1 MSRKLMKLLLLL
13 SAMTM
18 LAASVNAHPWP
29 VWPDSTYHQVSGLY
43 GVWTGPEDQSYPP
56 YMHSGADID
65 VPFPTPVYAI
75 QPGYV
80 KAVLTT
86 QAGNPTY
93 APYYWRILIGD
104 SSGTQPC
111 DAWMYAHIYQYSI
124 AVTVGQWVEVGDSLG
139 VVTDWNDARIIVHL
153 HLSKINF
160 YGDAAH
166 WASHYNDWEF
176 IGNPLDEIDN
186 VNDTFPPVLE
196 TAYNSQL
203 LAFCANETSNYF
215 EEGAALS
222 GDVDI
227 ICRAYDYHNWYIWKA
242 IPYSLEYSISG
253 DSSIPW
259 TNSVRFSQAFGTY
272 DDMPSFVS
280 VIFKDDGICN
290 TYFDG
295 FDRQDFYFT
304 LTNTDGDTITETS
317 DSQAAWQT
325 ANFHNG
331 QYLVRV
337 KASDRSWNSAIDSMT
352 VTVANYFTLSG
363 HVGLGDGNPYPA
375 GTIVTAV
382 PGGKSDTTDTAGNY
396 SIPLVDGGSQ
406 MITFSRPG
414 YETIDTV
421 VMMNQEHQIDVVLT
435 LGVFLCGD
443 GNNDNIVNIRD
454 VTFLINFLYKS
465 GPPPLV
471 YQAADVNSDTIVNI
485 RDVTYLIN
493 NLYKSGPNPE
503 CPF

>member
-1 MSRKLMKLLLLL
+1 MKLLLLL
-13 SAMTM
+13 SAMTVFAVS
-18 LAASVNAHPWP
+18 LNAHPWP
-29 VWPDSTYHQVSGLY
+29 VWPDSVHHQIMQLY
-43 GVWTGPEDQSYPP
+43 GLWFGDEDQSSPP
-56 YMHSGADID
+56 GMHNGDDIV
-65 VPFPTPVYAI
+65 VPFMTPVYAV
-75 QPGYV
+75 QSGYV
-80 KAVLTT
+80 KAVLTIVDEVWSPVI
-86 QAGNPTY
+86 A
-93 APYYWRILIGD
+93 ASYWRIVIAD
-104 SSGTQPC
+104 SSGIQPC
-111 DAWMYAHIYQYSI
+111 DGWMYAHVDKYSI
-124 AVTVGQWVEVGDSLG
+124 AVTVGQWVQVGDSLG
-139 VVTDWNDARIIVHL
+139 CVASWYNYDFPSHL
-153 HLSKINF
+153 HLSEVHY
-160 YGDAAH
+160 YGT
-166 WASHYNDWEF
+166 ASHWTNWNGWEF
-176 IGNPLDEIDN
+176 VGNPLDEIDN
-186 VNDTFPPVLE
+186 VNDTIPPVLQ

-222 GDVDI
+222 GDVDV
-227 ICRAYDYHNWYIWKA
+227 ICRAYDNHNWDSWKN

-272 DDMPSFVS
+272 DDYAMYTYI
-280 VIFKDDGICN
+280 IFKDDNICN
-290 TYFDG
+290 SVNDSPNNG
-295 FDRQDFYFT
+295 QKFYFA
-304 LTNTDGDTITETS
+304 LTNTDGDTITEIS

-331 QYLVRV
+331 QYIIRV
-337 KASDRSWNSAIDSMT
+337 KANDRSWNSAVDSMT
-352 VTVANYFTLSG
+352 VSIANYFTLSG

-382 PGGKSDTTDTAGNY
+382 SSGKIDTTDAAGNY

-414 YETIDTV
+414 YATIDTV
-421 VMMNQEHQIDVVLT
+421 VMMNQERQIDVVLA

-443 GNNDNIVNIRD
+443 ANNDNVVNIRD
-454 VTFLINFLYKS
+454 ITFLINFLYKS

-471 YQAADVNSDTIVNI
+471 FRSLDVNSDSIVNI

-493 NLYKSGPNPE
+493 YLYKSGPNPD